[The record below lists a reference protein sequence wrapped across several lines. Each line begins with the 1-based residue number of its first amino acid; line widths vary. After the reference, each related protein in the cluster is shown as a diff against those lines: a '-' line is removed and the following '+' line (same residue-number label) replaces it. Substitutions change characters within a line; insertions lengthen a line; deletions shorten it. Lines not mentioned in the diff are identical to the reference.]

1 MPHLNP
7 HNSACSYPSPDLCTL
22 SRSCYMGAEINWHLS
37 LHSLLPRKITR
48 SFSVWLSNVF
58 VLTDFIFR
66 SLQMIK
72 LGNKRFP
79 EKEGS
84 LAFNDLVQELSFS
97 YHYQV
102 ILTFH
107 CCNLPAF
114 HSVLQHSLVPGGG
127 GGFLSHWLSLF
138 YLKFMSL
145 WTPRTP
151 TLKLHLK
158 GRWNRKG
165 R

>member
-1 MPHLNP
+1 
-7 HNSACSYPSPDLCTL
+7 
-22 SRSCYMGAEINWHLS
+22 
-37 LHSLLPRKITR
+37 
-48 SFSVWLSNVF
+48 
-58 VLTDFIFR
+58 
-66 SLQMIK
+66 MIK

-127 GGFLSHWLSLF
+127 GGGAS
-138 YLKFMSL
+138 
-145 WTPRTP
+145 
-151 TLKLHLK
+151 
-158 GRWNRKG
+158 
-165 R
+165 